1 MNSIPVARAIDG
13 RLVIRG
19 LSCISAW
26 GEDSADMVRALAGES
41 SPHVP
46 LDVRGG
52 APVAPLSEEL
62 NRRVQELSRNER
74 FKRLDRVTLLALV
87 AARSTLSTRSQL
99 FTRSQEYTPISCVC
113 IGSSRGATA
122 TLESTIEQLLDAQP
136 RGSGAV
142 PTHTSP
148 STTAGTISSW
158 VAQEVLA
165 HSSSP
170 EQAPSLVSLDTS
182 MTCTSAFHAL
192 LCGVAFVR
200 SGLADAVLFG
210 GSESC
215 LTPYTISQL
224 QALRIYSAGD
234 NSSWPGKP
242 LAASAEMDLLN
253 TVTLGEGAGTAV
265 LERWDG
271 TQQVG
276 DIELLG
282 LGWQLERIPS
292 ATGVSLDGQGFE
304 AAMQM
309 ATAQLSESE
318 PVDAVIAHAP
328 GSVRGDEA
336 ELLAIERVFGPGFP
350 VFSTKH
356 VTGHTYG
363 ASGMVS
369 LQLARWLLEGNKWPG
384 FPYAVRVAAAAP
396 NRAIRRI
403 LINTA
408 GFGGNTISVVVGLP
422 SSKETS
428 LG

>member
-1 MNSIPVARAIDG
+1 
-13 RLVIRG
+13 
-19 LSCISAW
+19 
-26 GEDSADMVRALAGES
+26 
-41 SPHVP
+41 
-46 LDVRGG
+46 
-52 APVAPLSEEL
+52 
-62 NRRVQELSRNER
+62 
-74 FKRLDRVTLLALV
+74 
-87 AARSTLSTRSQL
+87 
-99 FTRSQEYTPISCVC
+99 
-113 IGSSRGATA
+113 
-122 TLESTIEQLLDAQP
+122 
-136 RGSGAV
+136 
-142 PTHTSP
+142 
-148 STTAGTISSW
+148 
-158 VAQEVLA
+158 
-165 HSSSP
+165 
-170 EQAPSLVSLDTS
+170 
-182 MTCTSAFHAL
+182 
-192 LCGVAFVR
+192 
-200 SGLADAVLFG
+200 
-210 GSESC
+210 
-215 LTPYTISQL
+215 
-224 QALRIYSAGD
+224 
-234 NSSWPGKP
+234 
-242 LAASAEMDLLN
+242 MDLLN